1 MNGHLIVGEDER
13 TSCSEGKM
21 NGHLV
26 VGGR

>member
-1 MNGHLIVGEDER
+1 MNGHLVVGGSER
-13 TSCSEGKM
+13 TSCSGGKM